1 MIDFDAAVNVTLG
14 LPHVRTSPDH
24 GTAFGIAGQ
33 GVANPVAAILS
44 FEMALRW
51 SLERPD
57 LADRLYGAVKAA
69 LDKGARTRDLGGKLS
84 TEEMGAAILA
94 QL

>member
-1 MIDFDAAVNVTLG
+1 
-14 LPHVRTSPDH
+14 
-24 GTAFGIAGQ
+24 
-33 GVANPVAAILS
+33 VAAILS

-57 LADRLYGAVKAA
+57 LADRLYDAVKAA
-69 LDKGARTRDLGGKLS
+69 LDQGARTRDLGGTLS